1 MATNVE
7 TTGPSEKIRS
17 ASRIAFDA
25 PWEWLGAGW
34 RDLWRIPHVS
44 LIYGAAFATASVLLV
59 VGLTWAGSQSLVLV
73 LAGGFLLVGP
83 MLAVGLYEAS
93 RRLEKGEPVTLA
105 SVAFVAVKSPGQLA
119 FTGVALLLVYFVWVE
134 LAMLL
139 FMLFFGSVGL
149 PSADAFVPALLFTG
163 HGLGLLIVGTIVGMV
178 LASVVFA
185 TTAVSVPLMMTRQID
200 LVTAVTTSVRTVID
214 NPKPMILWA
223 ALIVA
228 AMALGIATA
237 FVGLIIAFPLI
248 GHATWHAFNEL
259 VPGASDT

>member
-1 MATNVE
+1 MHAV
-7 TTGPSEKIRS
+7 
-17 ASRIAFDA
+17 SRIAFDA
-25 PWEWLGAGW
+25 PWDWLAAGW
-34 RDLWRIPHVS
+34 RDLWRVPHVS
-44 LIYGAAFATASVLLV
+44 LIYGAAFTVASVLLV
-59 VGLTWAGSQSLVLV
+59 VGLIWAGSQSLVLV

-93 RRLEKGEPVTLA
+93 RRLETGEPVTLS

-119 FTGVALLLVYFVWVE
+119 FMGVALLLIYFIWVE
-134 LAMLL
+134 FAMLL
-139 FMLFFGSVGL
+139 FMLFFGSGDL

-163 HGLGLLIVGTIVGMV
+163 QGLGLLIVGTIVGMG
-178 LASVVFA
+178 LALVVFA
-185 TTAVSVPLMMTRQID
+185 TTAVSVPLMMTREID

-259 VPGASDT
+259 VPGASDS